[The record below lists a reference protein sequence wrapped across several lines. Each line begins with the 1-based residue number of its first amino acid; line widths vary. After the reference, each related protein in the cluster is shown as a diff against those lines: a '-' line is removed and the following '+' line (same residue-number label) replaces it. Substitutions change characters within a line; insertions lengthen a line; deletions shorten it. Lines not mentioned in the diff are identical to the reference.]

1 MSEGA
6 DDCRIDVW
14 LWRTRFFKTR
24 SLASR
29 FVDAG
34 RIRLT
39 RQGSESRID
48 KPSRALKAGDQLVFA
63 IGGRLVAIRVLSF
76 GERRGPPAEA
86 RALYAHMQDAN
97 DASAPDFGAADAQQR

>member
-29 FVDAG
+29 FIEGG

-39 RQGSESRID
+39 RLGAESRVD
-48 KPSRALKAGDQLVFA
+48 KASRALKAGDQLVFA
-63 IGGRLVAIRVLSF
+63 IGGRLVAIRVLGF

-86 RALYAHMQDAN
+86 RALYAHLQGADDGPSENFTPCDAE
-97 DASAPDFGAADAQQR
+97 QR

>member
-1 MSEGA
+1 MSQGA

-29 FVDAG
+29 FIDGG

-39 RQGSESRID
+39 RQGAESRID

-63 IGGRLVAIRVLSF
+63 IGGQPVAIRVLGF
-76 GERRGPPAEA
+76 GERRGPPGEA
-86 RALYAHMQDAN
+86 RALYAHMQGPDDDPSENFAACDAE
-97 DASAPDFGAADAQQR
+97 QR